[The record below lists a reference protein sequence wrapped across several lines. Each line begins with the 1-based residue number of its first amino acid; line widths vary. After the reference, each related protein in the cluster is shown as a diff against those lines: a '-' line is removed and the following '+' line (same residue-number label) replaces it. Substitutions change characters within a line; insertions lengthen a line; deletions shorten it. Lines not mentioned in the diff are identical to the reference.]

1 MNRKL
6 FHAIIVTGAALG
18 ACRSGLLP
26 EGGVRDLALGDL
38 ALADL
43 SRRDQAL
50 VDLARPID
58 LARPV
63 DMAGGDLK
71 ECCTFGP
78 NDPADLSGC
87 IPVECILI
95 F

>member
-6 FHAIIVTGAALG
+6 FHAIVVTGAALG

-26 EGGVRDLALGDL
+26 EGGARDLAVADL
-38 ALADL
+38 A
-43 SRRDQAL
+43 RRDQAV

-58 LARPV
+58 QARPV